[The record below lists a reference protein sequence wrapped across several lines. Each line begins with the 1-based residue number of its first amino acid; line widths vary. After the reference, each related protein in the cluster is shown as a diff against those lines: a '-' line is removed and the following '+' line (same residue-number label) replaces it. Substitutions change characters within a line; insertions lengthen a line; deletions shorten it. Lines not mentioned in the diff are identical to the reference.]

1 MVPVLENYNDYISRL
16 FPEFHEQ
23 GKRIYTLTLQV
34 TEDCNLCCT
43 YCYQIAKTP
52 HVMSYET
59 AIEFLTLLL
68 DDKIPYVNTSNTCG
82 LALEFIG
89 GEPLLE
95 IELIDK
101 ITEWILNELV
111 IRKHPWRNF
120 IRFSIPTNG
129 VLYFKKEVQ
138 DYLRKYDDF
147 VSLSISL
154 DGNKQLHDSCR
165 LFPNGHGS
173 YDVVAK
179 AAKDWLNK
187 RRNLVTT
194 KMTLSP
200 DNIQYTSDAIIDLI
214 NLGYR
219 YVHANCVYEEGWTID
234 HARILYH
241 EMQKLT
247 DWLFENDMYDSVY
260 IRLYDSA
267 DFSPKS
273 PYENRNYCGGTG
285 EMLVLDWQ
293 GYLYPCLRYTPTSLG
308 NCAKPIILGKIVD
321 GNLEISEESTR
332 CFECLQKV
340 TRRSQSTDE
349 CYYCPIATGCGWCSA
364 YNYQCGD
371 VNKRQTHICWMHKA
385 RALASYEFWTR
396 YHQAMN
402 DGVVIENRLLPEWI
416 EVLQA

>member
-1 MVPVLENYNDYISRL
+1 MLPGLESYNTYISRL
-16 FPEFHEQ
+16 FPEFEEQ
-23 GKRIYTLTLQV
+23 GKKIYSLTLQV
-34 TEDCNLCCT
+34 TEDCNLCCS

-101 ITEWILNELV
+101 ISEWLLNELV
-111 IRKHPWRNF
+111 VRKHPWRDF
-120 IRFSIPTNG
+120 VRFSIPTNG

-138 DYLRKYDDF
+138 DYLKKYDSY

-165 LFPNGHGS
+165 VFHNGEGS
-173 YDVVAK
+173 YDIVVE
-179 AAKDWLNK
+179 AAKDWLNR

-200 DNIQYTSDAIIDLI
+200 ENVQYTSDAIIDLI

-219 YVHANCVYEEGWTID
+219 YVHANCVYEEGWTIE
-234 HARILYH
+234 HAKILYR
-241 EMQKLT
+241 EMQKIT
-247 DWLFENDMYDSVY
+247 DWLFEKKEDED
-260 IRLYDSA
+260 
-267 DFSPKS
+267 
-273 PYENRNYCGGTG
+273 RNYCGGTG
-285 EMLVLDWQ
+285 EMLTVDWQ
-293 GYLYPCLRYTPTSLG
+293 GILYPCLRYTSTSLG
-308 NCAKPIILGKIVD
+308 NCAKPIVLGRIVN
-321 GNLEISEESTR
+321 GELEISEESTK
-332 CFECLQKV
+332 CFECLRKV

-349 CYYCPIATGCGWCSA
+349 CFYCPIATGCGWCSA

-371 VNKRQTHICWMHKA
+371 VNKRQTNICWMHKA
-385 RALASYEFWTR
+385 RALASYEFWCR
-396 YHQAMN
+396 YHETMN
-402 DGVVIENRLLPEWI
+402 DGVVVENVMLPEWI
-416 EVLQA
+416 ETLKMPLCKQ